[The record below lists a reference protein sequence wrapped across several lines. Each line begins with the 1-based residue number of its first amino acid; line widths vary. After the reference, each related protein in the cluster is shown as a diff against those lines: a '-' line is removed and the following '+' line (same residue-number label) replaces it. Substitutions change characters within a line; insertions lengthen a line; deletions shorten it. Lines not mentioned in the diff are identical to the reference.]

1 MSSSP
6 PRFDIYEMLRYV
18 TIAPQPDGSIIVSPG
33 GALGD
38 TYRLDEKEL
47 GPYVAWASEDRKKQ
61 DRRGWL
67 FTVVLLLTIFLILF
81 TYPTYARFTY
91 LTYDWFTY
99 RTFIWLPI
107 STVFGFIWAGF
118 LFWFPFE
125 NQRTTRSFQAAF
137 PDAPPWRDESRWRRW
152 TIALLVFHPRWFHIL
167 GSVICMWM
175 VWEKAGSLALNAST
189 YSVAGI
195 TSDLLL
201 GGMVAVIGTLNVYL
215 TVEQF
220 RFRRRYGRAPD
231 TEDFGPP
238 L

>member
-1 MSSSP
+1 MSFSP

-47 GPYVAWASEDRKKQ
+47 GPYVAWASEDRKKGN
-61 DRRGWL
+61 RRGWL

-81 TYPTYARFTY
+81 TYPTYARFTPPTVVW
-91 LTYDWFTY
+91 LAFS
-99 RTFIWLPI
+99 TFVGLL
-107 STVFGFIWAGF
+107 WAGF
-118 LFWFPFE
+118 LIYIPFE
-125 NQRTTRSFQAAF
+125 SQRTTRSFQAAF

-152 TIALLVFHPRWFHIL
+152 TIALLVFHPRWVHIL
-167 GSVICMWM
+167 GSVICIWL

-189 YSVAGI
+189 YSIAGI
-195 TSDLLL
+195 ASDLLS
-201 GGMVAVIGTLNVYL
+201 GGTMAVIGTLCVYL

-220 RFRRRYGRAPD
+220 RFRRRHGRAPD

>member
-47 GPYVAWASEDRKKQ
+47 GPYVAWASGDRKKGN
-61 DRRGWL
+61 RRGWL

-81 TYPTYARFTY
+81 TYPTYAWDSPPTVV
-91 LTYDWFTY
+91 
-99 RTFIWLPI
+99 WLAI
-107 STVFGFIWAGF
+107 STFFGLFWAGF
-118 LFWFPFE
+118 LIWFPFE

-137 PDAPPWRDESRWRRW
+137 PDAPPRRDDSRWRRW
-152 TIALLVFHPRWFHIL
+152 TIALLVFHPRWLHIL

-201 GGMVAVIGTLNVYL
+201 VGMVAVIGTLNVYL